1 MGTPISDR
9 NKIVGG
15 RYNQGVQDFYSASL
29 RSGKRL
35 ERGKPPC
42 LWVSRINAVKITILS
57 EASDRFDGKP
67 VKIPTA
73 FFTEKK
79 QKPH

>member
-1 MGTPISDR
+1 MGS
-9 NKIVGG
+9 
-15 RYNQGVQDFYSASL
+15 SL
-29 RSGKRL
+29 NGWPETKKVK

-67 VKIPTA
+67 VKIPT
-73 FFTEKK
+73 EKER
-79 QKPH
+79 